1 MSGSA
6 QAPSVPL
13 NISPMVWLRQPAP
26 ISSACHGCDGWARK
40 TGAAGGN
47 SSKEAK
53 FLENRTTIKAF
64 SQTEEGVER
73 MARRTR
79 GERNNLHILEN
90 AAMHLRFISSRS
102 KMDMRTRAGRKRRTR
117 CLDQARPRAA
127 VPPPCGFTNSDM
139 LACEKRQLA
148 GHNLHNYTRRRPSI
162 FSRHTAAF
170 FDSFHV
176 RPALLLYGKRGFRAA
191 IYKIARP
198 QPPAA
203 ALWLHERIVPLVSLV
218 PPSPVPQ
225 SLPII

>member
-1 MSGSA
+1 M
-6 QAPSVPL
+6 
-13 NISPMVWLRQPAP
+13 
-26 ISSACHGCDGWARK
+26 
-40 TGAAGGN
+40 
-47 SSKEAK
+47 
-53 FLENRTTIKAF
+53 
-64 SQTEEGVER
+64 
-73 MARRTR
+73 R
-79 GERNNLHILEN
+79 GERNDLHILEN

-162 FSRHTAAF
+162 FSHHTAAFPSRRPVLFQQLLCHNAAF
-170 FDSFHV
+170 FDSFLV
-176 RPALLLYGKRGFRAA
+176 RPALLPYGKRGFRAA

-203 ALWLHERIVPLVSLV
+203 ALWLHERIVSFV